1 MITITVGLGTC
12 GIAAGAQAVYDELL
26 RQIDPQHIQLR
37 KTSCNGHCYQEPIV
51 EVFQDSK
58 LKGVFYQVK
67 PVDVAT
73 LLRTL
78 LATKPSSSSRLG
90 QEQRVVLENC
100 GLIDPESISE
110 YIDRGGYIAL
120 EKART
125 LSPMDV
131 VTMIKES
138 GLRGRGGA
146 GFSTGLK
153 WQFALNNPSSPKVVI
168 ANADEGDP
176 GAFMD
181 RAVLEGDP
189 HRVIEG
195 LLIAA
200 HATGATSAYIYIRA
214 EYPLAIKRLRHAIAE
229 VSAAGK
235 LGNVSLEIK
244 EGAGA
249 FVCGEETAL
258 MASMEGERG
267 MPRFKPPFPAQ
278 SGLWGQPTTINNVE
292 TLAAIPWIVRH
303 GAEAF
308 SKLGTEKSR
317 GTKVFSLAGKVKY
330 PGLVEV
336 EMGTSLRT
344 MIEQLGGGT
353 SSGSPIKAVQ
363 MGGPSGGCVPES
375 LLDTALTYEDLQAT
389 GAIMGSGGVIVMDQA
404 TCMIDIAKY
413 FLNFIQNESCG
424 KCTFC
429 RIGTKRMFEILTRI
443 TQGKGDLSDIDELL
457 DLSTQI
463 SKASLCQLGKTAANP
478 VLTTLQYFKEEYL
491 EHIVEKKCRA
501 HVCKALIRYNIK
513 SELCTGCTLCAK
525 RCPVSCIQG
534 APKGCHII
542 DESCCTK
549 CGVCLSVCRFGAVTV
564 STGVVS

>member
-1 MITITVGLGTC
+1 MITLAVGLGTC
-12 GIAAGAQAVYDELL
+12 GIAAGAQEVYDELL
-26 RQIDPQHIQLR
+26 RQLDPRHIQLR
-37 KTSCNGHCYQEPIV
+37 KTSCNGHCFQEPIV
-51 EVFQDSK
+51 EVFQNEERI
-58 LKGVFYQVK
+58 GAFYQVK
-67 PVDVAT
+67 ANVVKT
-73 LLRTL
+73 LIENL
-78 LATKPSSSSRLG
+78 PSVGQKVFSRQG
-90 QEQRVVLENC
+90 QEQRIVLENC
-100 GLIDPESISE
+100 GLIDPQNMNDYIS
-110 YIDRGGYIAL
+110 RGGYVAL
-120 EKART
+120 EKVRT
-125 LSPMDV
+125 LLPMEV
-131 VTMIKES
+131 VSMIKAS

-146 GFSTGLK
+146 GFPTGLK
-153 WQFALNNPSSPKVVI
+153 WQFALNNPSQPKVVI

-200 HATGATSAYIYIRA
+200 HATGANSAYIYIRA
-214 EYPLAIKRLRHAIAE
+214 EYPLAIKRLRHAIAD
-229 VSAAGK
+229 VTAAGK
-235 LGNVSLEIK
+235 LGTVLLEIK

-267 MPRFKPPFPAQ
+267 MPRFKPPFPAE

-292 TLAAIPWIVRH
+292 TLAAIPWIIRH
-303 GAEAF
+303 GPEAF
-308 SKLGTEKSR
+308 SKWGTEKSR

-336 EMGTSLRT
+336 EMGTSLRS

-353 SSGSPIKAVQ
+353 SSGLPIKAVQ

-389 GAIMGSGGVIVMDQA
+389 GAIMGSGGVIVMDEA

-429 RIGTKRMFEILTRI
+429 RIGTKRMFEILSRI
-443 TQGKGDLSDIDELL
+443 AEGKGVLADIDELT
-457 DLSTQI
+457 DLSSQI

-478 VLTTLQYFKEEYL
+478 VLTTLQYFKDEYL

-501 HVCKALIRYNIK
+501 HVCKSLIRYHINSAVCI
-513 SELCTGCTLCAK
+513 GCTLCAK

-534 APKGCHII
+534 VTKGPHHI
-542 DESCCTK
+542 DESRCTK
-549 CGVCLSVCRFGAVTV
+549 CGTCLSVCRFGAVTV
-564 STGVVS
+564 STGAGS

>member
-1 MITITVGLGTC
+1 MITLAVGLGTC
-12 GIAAGAQAVYDELL
+12 GIAAGAQEVYDELL
-26 RQIDPQHIQLR
+26 RQPDPRYILR
-37 KTSCNGHCYQEPIV
+37 KTSCNGHCYNEPIV
-51 EVFQDSK
+51 EVFQNEE
-58 LKGVFYQVK
+58 LIGAFYQVK
-67 PVDVAT
+67 ASSVKSLLET
-73 LLRTL
+73 LPSVWGQ
-78 LATKPSSSSRLG
+78 PSSRQG
-90 QEQRVVLENC
+90 QEQRLVLENC
-100 GLIDPESISE
+100 GLIDPENMNDYIS
-110 YIDRGGYIAL
+110 RGGYVAL
-120 EKART
+120 ETVRS
-125 LSPMDV
+125 LLPMEV
-131 VTMIKES
+131 VSMIKAS

-146 GFSTGLK
+146 GFPTGLK
-153 WQFALNNPSSPKVVI
+153 WQFALNNPSQPKVVI

-200 HATGATSAYIYIRA
+200 HATGANSAYIYIRA
-214 EYPLAIKRLRHAIAE
+214 EYPLAIKRLRHAIADVTAE
-229 VSAAGK
+229 GK
-235 LGNVSLEIK
+235 LGTVLLEIK

-267 MPRFKPPFPAQ
+267 MPRFKPPFPAE

-292 TLAAIPWIVRH
+292 TLAAIPWIIRH

-308 SKLGTEKSR
+308 SKWGTEKSR

-336 EMGTSLRT
+336 EMGTSLRS

-353 SSGSPIKAVQ
+353 SSGLPIKAVQ

-389 GAIMGSGGVIVMDQA
+389 GAIMGSGGVIVMDEA

-429 RIGTKRMFEILTRI
+429 RIGTKRMFEILSRI
-443 TQGKGDLSDIDELL
+443 AEGKGELADIDELI
-457 DLSTQI
+457 DLSSQI

-478 VLTTLQYFKEEYL
+478 VLTTLQYFKDEYL

-501 HVCKALIRYNIK
+501 HVCRSLIRYHIN
-513 SELCTGCTLCAK
+513 SDVCTGCTLCAK
-525 RCPVSCIQG
+525 RCPVSCI
-534 APKGCHII
+534 KGVTKGPHRI
-542 DESCCTK
+542 DASHCTK
-549 CGVCLSVCRFGAVTV
+549 CGTCLSVCRFGAVTV
-564 STGVVS
+564 STGVHS